1 MSVIRALLAC
11 LCLSIPTM
19 VRAQSVAPD
28 AAESALGVRQQRVGR
43 MMSELERRFLAL
55 AKSLEEKEPER
66 AARLVKAFEESR
78 SLLVE
83 QRMVR
88 IAGLLNDTK
97 LDNAS
102 NEQQQ
107 VLDDVRKLI
116 SILLTENGDK
126 EKDRE
131 EIELLKK
138 WHKELNELRRDE
150 QQQQAATEK
159 LHKKDES
166 IDQLQKQMEAV
177 RELIRRQ
184 QDLINQTNVA
194 KTANIA
200 GLPALADRQQTLRS
214 DTQFVAKSMT
224 PPNAEGRP
232 NQPQPSEPQAG
243 QKPLEQAAAN
253 QQTAEQQLQA
263 GEAKTAQQ
271 SEEQALQQLKKSLV
285 ELEQEL
291 QRQQQPPENQLQKMA
306 QSQDQTEKKANAL
319 GNQMSK
325 ASASKS
331 TSPSAASASACS
343 SACSQCMS
351 KASQHMQNASQSLK
365 KNSPSAAS
373 KEQKQADEELK
384 KAQEEIEKR
393 LNELGEK
400 LDNETIVRLEDIFN
414 EMLTRQRQTSAHT
427 VQFDAD
433 HQGEKNSELKRAD
446 RLTLRRLTQE
456 ERDLAELAQQALVLI
471 EKDGTSISF
480 PVVVA
485 NMQDNLQHIAT
496 RIEEAETGAYTQ
508 TLQLEVQ
515 KTLEELID
523 ALQVA
528 KKNGS
533 GGGQCKPGNCKPAL
547 LPNTAELKLLR
558 SLQLRVNRRTK
569 AFDEARPNGHLDEAR
584 RKEVVAISQVQKDL
598 AGMVRNIIARTKAAQ
613 VQQPM

>member
-1 MSVIRALLAC
+1 MSVIRLLLAC
-11 LCLSIPTM
+11 LCLFSPLS
-19 VRAQSVAPD
+19 VWAQPAAPD

-43 MMSELERRFLAL
+43 MMGELERRFLAL
-55 AKSLEEKEPER
+55 AKSIEEKEPER

-83 QRMVR
+83 QRMSH
-88 IAGLLNDTK
+88 IAGLLNETK

-116 SILLTENGDK
+116 SILLSENADK

-159 LHKKDES
+159 LDKKDAAV
-166 IDQLQKQMEAV
+166 DQLQKQMESV

-184 QDLINQTNVA
+184 QDLVNQTAVA
-194 KTANIA
+194 KTDNIA
-200 GLPALADRQQTLRS
+200 SLPALADRQQTLRS
-214 DTQFVAKSMT
+214 DTEFVAKSMT
-224 PPNAEGRP
+224 PPNPGAARNETQTAE
-232 NQPQPSEPQAG
+232 PQPG

-253 QQTAEQQLQA
+253 QQDAEQKLQA
-263 GEAKTAQQ
+263 GEGKTAQQ
-271 SEEQALQQLKKSLV
+271 SEEKALEQLKKSLA
-285 ELEQEL
+285 ELDQEL
-291 QRQQQPPENQLQKMA
+291 KRLQMPPENQLQQMA
-306 QSQDQTEKKANAL
+306 QKQEQTEKKANAL

-325 ASASKS
+325 ASAAKPS
-331 TSPSAASASACS
+331 SPSAASSSACS

-351 KASQHMQNASQSLK
+351 KAGQQMQNASQSLK
-365 KNSPSAAS
+365 KNSSSTAS

-384 KAQEEIEKR
+384 KAQDEIEKR
-393 LNELGEK
+393 LKELGEK

-414 EMLTRQRQTSAHT
+414 EMLTRQRQTTAHT

-433 HQGEKNSELKRAD
+433 HKDEKGTELKRAD

-456 ERDLAELAQQALVLI
+456 ERDLAELAQQALTLI

-480 PVVVA
+480 PAVVA
-485 NMQDNLQHIAT
+485 NMQDNLQQIAT

-508 TLQLEVQ
+508 TLQLEVE
-515 KTLEELID
+515 KTLEELIE

-528 KKNGS
+528 KKSGS

-558 SLQLRVNRRTK
+558 SLQMRVNRRTK
-569 AFDEARPNGHLDEAR
+569 AFDDARPNGQLDEAR

-598 AGMVRNIIARTKAAQ
+598 AGMVRSIIARTKAAQ
-613 VQQPM
+613 AQQPM